1 MKRWLL
7 CVAVLAC
14 SSAWAQQADITGA
27 QLLSG
32 EADARLQQIARQAA
46 ATDKKV
52 VISAPAYWHDLILE
66 QVRKGG
72 GDNVAVEVRDSFAE
86 SVLVRIDEGEAAAV
100 PAASPEPTPAPVVT
114 PSPTPTPT
122 PAPAPRPVATPT
134 PSPRPAAPTPSPTP
148 RPAATPAPAP
158 RPVATPAPAPSPGAT
173 PTPVP
178 TPAPTPTPTP
188 TPAPRP
194 AATPAPAPAPAA
206 AAAPSPA
213 PTAQERRS
221 SVEAQV
227 ASIKRRL
234 EENLNAGERVGD
246 TLVQTQLEPGDVV
259 YVEGPVR
266 AVLRRQSLRNR
277 LFWLDGEFELMRV
290 ELKELGNDRYQ
301 VVERIRD
308 VAEPRLRAVRTEQQA
323 VFKAAEAGS
332 APDERK
338 QMERRYNGGNTISA
352 VLAPNQLRARDV
364 LYLGDKLIVVVRV
377 AGLSI
382 DRYWLVGDINLG
394 RSELIKDGANRYKV
408 LVDLRD

>member
-46 ATDKKV
+46 ASDKKV

-86 SVLVRIDEGEAAAV
+86 SVLVRIDEGKAAAA
-100 PAASPEPTPAPVVT
+100 PAPSPEPTPARGAT

-122 PAPAPRPVATPT
+122 PAAAPTPAPRPVATPT
-134 PSPRPAAPTPSPTP
+134 PSPRPAVPTPTPTPTP
-148 RPAATPAPAP
+148 RPVAMPAAAPSPAATPAPAASPVATPTPTPAPTPAP
-158 RPVATPAPAPSPGAT
+158 RPVATPAPT
-173 PTPVP
+173 
-178 TPAPTPTPTP
+178 
-188 TPAPRP
+188 
-194 AATPAPAPAPAA
+194 PAPAA
-206 AAAPSPA
+206 APAPSPA

-234 EENLNAGERVGD
+234 EENLNAGERVSD

-266 AVLRRQSLRNR
+266 AVLRRQSLRNK
-277 LFWLDGEFELMRV
+277 LFWLDGELELMRV

-308 VAEPRLRAVRTEQQA
+308 VNEPRLRAVRSEQQA

-352 VLAPNQLRARDV
+352 VLAPNQLRAKDV
-364 LYLGDKLIVVVRV
+364 LYLGDKLVVVVRV

-394 RSELIKDGANRYKV
+394 RSELIKDGANKYKV

>member
-1 MKRWLL
+1 
-7 CVAVLAC
+7 VLAC

-86 SVLVRIDEGEAAAV
+86 SVLVRIDEGEAAAA
-100 PAASPEPTPAPVVT
+100 PAPSPEPTPAPVVT

-122 PAPAPRPVATPT
+122 PTPAPRPVATPT
-134 PSPRPAAPTPSPTP
+134 PSPRPA
-148 RPAATPAPAP
+148 
-158 RPVATPAPAPSPGAT
+158 V
-173 PTPVP
+173 
-178 TPAPTPTPTP
+178 PTPTPTP
-188 TPAPRP
+188 TPRPVATPAAAPSP
-194 AATPAPAPAPAA
+194 AATPAPAASPVATPVPTPVPTPAARPVATPAPTPAPAA
-206 AAAPSPA
+206 APAPSPA

-221 SVEAQV
+221 SVEAQI

-234 EENLNAGERVGD
+234 EENLNAGERVSD

-266 AVLRRQSLRNR
+266 AVLRRQSLRNK
-277 LFWLDGEFELMRV
+277 LFWLDGELELMRV

-308 VAEPRLRAVRTEQQA
+308 VGEPRLRAVRSEQQA

-352 VLAPNQLRARDV
+352 VLAPNQLRAKDV
-364 LYLGDKLIVVVRV
+364 LYLGDKLVVVVRV

-394 RSELIKDGANRYKV
+394 RSELIKDGANKYKV